1 LLITIF
7 YCIFKITPF
16 EELPDTL
23 TLNASLMTWYLVITE
38 LISFAGGTQNFHD
51 VRSDVLNGQFTTSL
65 QRPKSYFCTK
75 WWTWVGAN
83 IARISALLVPG
94 LILGLCYTHNFAY
107 NPTHIPFLISSIY
120 LGTLIFSTVYFML
133 GILEIWGPYS
143 RQAMWIF
150 QKLTFLLG
158 GLILPLQLYPEW
170 LQTIAWLTPFPAIL
184 YIPGTFAFN
193 PDLQTLTHHLGIQVV
208 WLALVILA
216 ALFVE

>member
-1 LLITIF
+1 LITIF

-150 QKLTFLLG
+150 QKLTF
-158 GLILPLQLYPEW
+158 
-170 LQTIAWLTPFPAIL
+170 
-184 YIPGTFAFN
+184 AFK
-193 PDLQTLTHHLGIQVV
+193 PDLQTLTNHLGIQVV

-216 ALFVE
+216 ALFVEKQAYQTIMKRGPSTC